1 MNLHD
6 ISLLPNGISDALPKR
21 AFAQHII
28 QNQLLNHF
36 YHSGYQ
42 LVAPPLFEFA
52 DNLLA
57 LNSDDSNIS
66 AHHFRTT
73 DPDSHRT
80 LGFRADITPQIARM
94 AMTSLKNAPRPLQLC
109 YAGEVVRIK
118 GGLIRAER
126 QYMQLGC
133 ELIGNH
139 SAIAQAELLYLAI
152 ESLHLIG
159 IEDVHI
165 DVALVNIPQLLAD
178 WLEFDD
184 AKTLHLKEIFAN
196 KMLDQITHISDDKAQ
211 QSLIYALVKETG
223 TLPDMLTFFNDFEL
237 PQTLRQHFDK
247 LNDLWNALQNYPLKA
262 QFHLD
267 FARIS
272 DTDYHDGWLYSF
284 FAKSSP
290 LLLGRGGAY
299 QLPLSGEP
307 AVGFS
312 FYMDCL
318 LQLQNPVVEAQKLL
332 VNLSDALHD
341 KTRQKFDEYKQQGYQ
356 IIHSLDNM
364 KSENAMKQEAQRLEC
379 THYYWQE
386 ICVTLVK

>member
-57 LNSDDSNIS
+57 LNSDTNKIS

-80 LGFRADITPQIARM
+80 LGFRADITPQIARI
-94 AMTSLKNAPRPLQLC
+94 AMTALKNAPRPLQLC

-118 GGLIRAER
+118 GGLIRTQR
-126 QYMQLGC
+126 QDTQLGC

-139 SAIAQAELLYLAI
+139 NAIAQAELLYMAI

-159 IEDVHI
+159 IEDIHI

-178 WLEFDD
+178 WLEFDE
-184 AKTLHLKEIFAN
+184 AKTLQLQEIFTN
-196 KMLDQITHISDDKAQ
+196 KMLDKITHITDDKAHQ
-211 QSLIYALVKETG
+211 NLIYALVKETG
-223 TLPDMLTFFNDFEL
+223 TLPDMLAFFNDFNL

-247 LNDLWNALQNYPLKA
+247 LNDLWNALQQYPLTA

-272 DTDYHDGWLYSF
+272 DLDYHDGWLYSF

-332 VNLSDALHD
+332 VNLKCAC
-341 KTRQKFDEYKQQGYQ
+341 
-356 IIHSLDNM
+356 
-364 KSENAMKQEAQRLEC
+364 A
-379 THYYWQE
+379 
-386 ICVTLVK
+386 

>member
-1 MNLHD
+1 M
-6 ISLLPNGISDALPKR
+6 R
-21 AFAQHII
+21 
-28 QNQLLNHF
+28 
-36 YHSGYQ
+36 
-42 LVAPPLFEFA
+42 PPLFEFA

-57 LNSDDSNIS
+57 LNSDTKKVNV
-66 AHHFRTT
+66 HHFRTT

-80 LGFRADITPQIARM
+80 LGFRADITPQIARI
-94 AMTSLKNAPRPLQLC
+94 AMTALKDAPRPLQLC
-109 YAGEVVRIK
+109 YAGDVVRIK
-118 GGLIRAER
+118 GGLIRPER

-133 ELIGNH
+133 ELIGNNN
-139 SAIAQAELLYLAI
+139 AIAQAELLYLAI
-152 ESLHLIG
+152 ESLNLIG
-159 IEDVHI
+159 IEDIHI

-178 WLEFDD
+178 WLKFDE
-184 AKTLHLKEIFAN
+184 AKALQLQEIFTN
-196 KMLDQITHISDDKAQ
+196 KMLDQITQITDDKAQ
-211 QSLIYALVKETG
+211 QNLIYALVKEAG
-223 TLPDMLTFFNDFEL
+223 TLPDMLAFFDDFEL

-247 LNDLWNALQNYPLKA
+247 LNDLWDALQHYPLKA

-272 DTDYHDGWLYSF
+272 DIDYHDGWLYSF

-332 VNLSDALHD
+332 VNLSDAQND
-341 KTRQKFDEYKQQGYQ
+341 EAREKFDEYKHQGYQ
-356 IIHSLDNM
+356 IIHSLQNM
-364 KSENAMKQEAQRLEC
+364 DSENALKQEAQRLEC
-379 THYYWQE
+379 THYYWQNS
-386 ICVTLVK
+386 CVTLVASCNI